1 MNDAKSESIVF
12 GAESLSERVIYII
25 GPQYFYKEVLADVL
39 ESKTGA
45 KCLCIKN
52 CEEISE
58 EAING
63 SKPELFLCDLL
74 GKSFDEFMSEFLS
87 STKQISNN
95 NLVVLFNVRAGMGI
109 EESCMNNG
117 IRGVL
122 YENDSLSVFL
132 KGITAIYNGELWFS
146 RGAMTKFILEDKDS
160 DFVSIKVR
168 SILTQREIEIIS
180 LVAVGCR
187 NEEIAE
193 KLCVSPH
200 TIKTHLY
207 NIYKKINVT
216 NRLQATLW
224 AANNL

>member
-1 MNDAKSESIVF
+1 MHTDSVHINSENKTLEGHTIH
-12 GAESLSERVIYII
+12 II
-25 GPQYFYKEVLADVL
+25 GFQNFYPDVLRSVL

-45 KCLCIKN
+45 MCSHMNNFEQIT
-52 CEEISE
+52 EELE
-58 EAING
+58 NPL
-63 SKPELFLCDLL
+63 KPELFLCDLL
-74 GKSFDEFMSEFLS
+74 GKSLEEFTAECLS
-87 STKQISNN
+87 PVEKISKKNFI
-95 NLVVLFNVRAGMGI
+95 VMFNVRPGLGI
-109 EESCMNNG
+109 ETSCMDNG
-117 IRGVL
+117 LRGVF
-122 YENDSLSVFL
+122 YENDSLNVFL
-132 KGITAIYNGELWFS
+132 KGITAIFNGELWFS
-146 RGAMTKFILEDKDS
+146 RDTMTKFILEDKDS
-160 DFVSIKVR
+160 SVVSVKVR

>member
-1 MNDAKSESIVF
+1 MKVEADKQDTSC
-12 GAESLSERVIYII
+12 ESLSGHAVYII
-25 GPQYFYKEVLADVL
+25 GANQFYIETLGNMIEAR
-39 ESKTGA
+39 TGA
-45 KCLCIKN
+45 QCTCVKN
-52 CEEISE
+52 MEEISE
-58 EAING
+58 DAVTSGKSIFF
-63 SKPELFLCDLL
+63 LFDLL
-74 GKSFDEFMSEFLS
+74 GKSVEEFTAHFLPS
-87 STKQISNN
+87 VETIAKTNF
-95 NLVVLFNVRAGMGI
+95 VVMFNIRSGLGI
-109 EESCMNNG
+109 EESSMDHG
-117 IRGVL
+117 IRGVF

-132 KGITAIYNGELWFS
+132 KGINAIYNGELWFS
-146 RGAMTKFILEDKDS
+146 RGTMTKFILEDKENS
-160 DFVSIKVR
+160 VVSIKVR